1 MKTKAKATY
10 TAKVVLHMSMDDAKV
25 LRRVL
30 SFVGGA
36 PDGRRGAV
44 DRIDAALK
52 CHVPLVNYAV
62 EEGRDGLCF
71 VD

>member
-1 MKTKAKATY
+1 MKTKAKVVHTE
-10 TAKVVLHMSMDDAKV
+10 KVVLRMSMDDAKV

-36 PDGRRGAV
+36 PAGHRGAV
-44 DRIDAALK
+44 VRIDAALE
-52 CHVPLVNYAV
+52 CHVPFVNYEV
-62 EEGRDGLCF
+62 EEGRDGPYF